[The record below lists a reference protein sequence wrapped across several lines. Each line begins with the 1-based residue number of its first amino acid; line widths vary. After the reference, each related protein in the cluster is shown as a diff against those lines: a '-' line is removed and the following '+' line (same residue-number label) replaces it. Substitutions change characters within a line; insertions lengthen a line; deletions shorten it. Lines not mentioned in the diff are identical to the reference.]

1 MKVYFYEEGLI
12 ESQEFYT
19 DNKAQ
24 YFLFRS
30 ISSVY
35 PLVKFEEELAEIND
49 YCVFILSK
57 IEDKLN
63 TLIKDSDV
71 HFELIK
77 GCQLLS
83 YLESSLNEIANWFC
97 KERSV
102 SENELVFLNKV
113 RKIRNKF
120 VHREWEQL
128 EKHYDQFRL
137 CEVFN
142 VISIFFTEIEKAAC
156 NIGII
161 EGNEFFTK
169 SYVR

>member
-1 MKVYFYEEGLI
+1 MKICFYEEGLI

-24 YFLFRS
+24 YFLFSS

-77 GCQLLS
+77 GCQCNLVKVL
-83 YLESSLNEIANWFC
+83 
-97 KERSV
+97 
-102 SENELVFLNKV
+102 ENELVFLNKV

-161 EGNEFFTK
+161 EENEFFTK

>member
-12 ESQEFYT
+12 ESQEFYI
-19 DNKAQ
+19 DNEAQ
-24 YFLFRS
+24 YFLFSS

-77 GCQLLS
+77 DCQDT
-83 YLESSLNEIANWFC
+83 
-97 KERSV
+97 
-102 SENELVFLNKV
+102 
-113 RKIRNKF
+113 
-120 VHREWEQL
+120 REHTE
-128 EKHYDQFRL
+128 EDI
-137 CEVFN
+137 ED
-142 VISIFFTEIEKAAC
+142 IFDPAYMFTP
-156 NIGII
+156 
-161 EGNEFFTK
+161 
-169 SYVR
+169 V